1 MEAKMEVSNKAD
13 NQRTNRRHGC
23 PDEHPYGDRG
33 QIVFLFVFLVVWGLD
48 SFILKWTTML
58 ADAIPLSV
66 RLGLAGLVFILAIF
80 FVQMG
85 HRAISDPS
93 FGDKGLIKNG
103 AFARL
108 RHPLYGGSI
117 LFYLSLA
124 LSTLS
129 LAAFA
134 IWCAIGV
141 FYNIIAAYE
150 ERLLLEKYGDE
161 YREYQHK
168 VPRWFPRLRPARFG

>member
-1 MEAKMEVSNKAD
+1 MKASNKD
-13 NQRTNRRHGC
+13 DKQQKNKRQGC
-23 PDEHPYGDRG
+23 PGEHPYGDRG
-33 QIVFLFVFLVVWGLD
+33 QIVFLFVFLVIWGLD
-48 SFILKWTTML
+48 SFIFRSTTMPAAVVPL
-58 ADAIPLSV
+58 AV
-66 RLGLAGLVFILAIF
+66 RLGLAGLVFILAGF
-80 FVQMG
+80 FVQTG
-85 HRAISDPS
+85 HQHISDPS
-93 FGDKGLIKNG
+93 FSDKGLIKDG

-117 LFYLSLA
+117 LFYLSLV

-134 IWCAIGV
+134 LWCVIAV

-150 ERLLLEKYGDE
+150 ERFLLEKYGDE

-168 VPRWFPRLRPARFG
+168 VPRWFPRLRPARFS